1 MYHIRMYEYRAR
13 GVWLVMPNVSSQP
26 AAVTLEIPHQS
37 GLQSEEKEKEKEK
50 KEKEKQQE

>member
-50 KEKEKQQE
+50 QQE